1 MTVLDAE
8 LPYSLIDLMSSIS
21 SSVMAA
27 ILMCISAGYFAAT
40 MPPVILSVWVLQKYY
55 LRTSRQIRLLDLEAK
70 SPLYSHFIESLSGLV
85 TIRAFGWAQAFQ
97 KLNLTLLDV
106 SQKPYYLLLCIQRW
120 LALILD
126 LLVAALAVI
135 LMTLVVKLRSDISPG
150 YVGLALLNVM
160 GFNELL
166 AQIIKNWTQLETS
179 FGAIARLK
187 TFSATTANENLPGE
201 SSSVPDSW
209 PSRGQI
215 EFKNVSASYT
225 PGGDL
230 VVKNLS
236 MSIAAG
242 EKVGICGRSGS
253 GKSSLITTLFRM
265 LELTPESKIT
275 IDGIDITTLPR
286 QLVRERLNA
295 IPQEPFFIR
304 GTIRSNADPYHR
316 HSDTAIIQ
324 AIQKVHLWALVQ
336 AKGGLDAELNAEFF
350 SHGQRQLF
358 CLTRAVLRRGK
369 VVVLDEV
376 TSSVDSRS
384 DELMQRVIRD
394 EFKDATIL
402 VVAHRLDT
410 ILDFGRIALLGGGEL
425 KELDTPTNLLG
436 RDSLFKELY
445 NS

>member
-8 LPYSLIDLMSSIS
+8 LPYSLIDLLLSAAT
-21 SSVMAA
+21 SVMAA
-27 ILMCISAGYFAAT
+27 VLMCISAGYFAAT
-40 MPPVILSVWVLQKYY
+40 MPPVILAVWVLQKYY

-85 TIRAFGWAQAFQ
+85 TIRAFGWANNFQ
-97 KLNLTLLDV
+97 EINLALLDV

-120 LALILD
+120 LSLILD
-126 LLVAALAVI
+126 LLVAGLAVV
-135 LMTLVVKLRSDISPG
+135 LMVLVVKLRTDISPG

-160 GFNELL
+160 NFNELL
-166 AQIIKNWTQLETS
+166 AQIIKNWTLLETS

-187 TFSATTANENLPGE
+187 SFSATTANENLPGE
-201 SSSVPDSW
+201 ISLIPENW
-209 PSRGQI
+209 PSRGAI

-225 PGGDL
+225 EGGDL

-236 MSIAAG
+236 LSIAPG
-242 EKVGICGRSGS
+242 EKLGICGRSGS

-265 LELTPESKIT
+265 LELTPESSIT

-286 QLVRERLNA
+286 QLVRSRLNA
-295 IPQEPFFIR
+295 IPQEPLFIK
-304 GTIRSNADPYHR
+304 GTIRSNADPYHA
-316 HSDTAIIQ
+316 HTDTAIIS
-324 AIQKVHLWALVQ
+324 AIEKVHLWSLVH
-336 AKGGLDAELNAEFF
+336 AKGGLGAELDQEFF

-358 CLTRAVLRRGK
+358 CLARAILRKSK

-384 DELMQRVIRD
+384 DDLMQRVIRE
-394 EFKDATIL
+394 EFGGVTIIC
-402 VVAHRLDT
+402 VAHRLDT
-410 ILDFGRIALLGGGEL
+410 ILDFGRIALLSGGEL
-425 KELDTPTNLLG
+425 KELDSPTALLG
-436 RDSLFKELY
+436 RDSLFRELY

>member
-1 MTVLDAE
+1 MFGV
-8 LPYSLIDLMSSIS
+8 SFISIPNS
-21 SSVMAA
+21 QA
-27 ILMCISAGYFAAT
+27 INHLTAK
-40 MPPVILSVWVLQKYY
+40 PVLQKYY

-70 SPLYSHFIESLSGLV
+70 SPLYSHFIESLNGLV
-85 TIRAFGWAQAFQ
+85 TIRAFGWAIPFQ
-97 KLNLTLLDV
+97 ELNLSLLDV

-120 LALILD
+120 LSLILD

-135 LMTLVVKLRSDISPG
+135 LMVLVVKLRSDISPG

-166 AQIIKNWTQLETS
+166 AQIIKNWTMLETS

-187 TFSATTANENLPGE
+187 TFSATTANENLPSE
-201 SSSVPDSW
+201 TATVPDSW
-209 PSRGQI
+209 PSRGEI

-265 LELTPESKIT
+265 LELTPESSII

-304 GTIRSNADPYHR
+304 GTIRSNADPYSHYT
-316 HSDTAIIQ
+316 DAVIIQ
-324 AIQKVHLWALVQ
+324 AIQKIHLWPLVLS
-336 AKGGLDAELNAEFF
+336 KGGLDAELDAEFF

-358 CLTRAVLRRGK
+358 CLARAILRKSK

-376 TSSVDSRS
+376 TSSVDARS
-384 DELMQRVIRD
+384 DELMQKVIRE
-394 EFKDATIL
+394 EFRDAT
-402 VVAHRLDT
+402 VVCVAHRLDT

-425 KELDTPTNLLG
+425 KELDTPAALLG